1 MPRIC
6 DRSPCNGLMAA
17 LGKFVFG
24 DIEDNRPQ
32 GFVLMASVDL
42 QGRRKRTAIEIEYC
56 PFCGTQ
62 IQQVNDLIVERFMRP
77 RRRRI
82 SRKANIRP
90 PSPRGES
97 TAPKPIAQALKELKR
112 KRRGFGP
119 SPSP

>member
-17 LGKFVFG
+17 LGRFVFG

-32 GFVLMASVDL
+32 GFVLMAAVNK
-42 QGRRKRTAIEIEYC
+42 KRVAIEIEYC

-62 IQQVNDLIVERFMRP
+62 IQQVNDMLVEPFMRP

-82 SRKANIRP
+82 SRKLPVRSAP
-90 PSPRGES
+90 PRGAS
-97 TAPKPIAQALKELKR
+97 KPKPLPIQEALAELK
-112 KRRGFGP
+112 KRRRGQ
-119 SPSP
+119 SPLSVP